1 MSSRPATPLGDLTK
15 DGKIIADSRADVAGV
30 VTGSEQPKPP
40 PLCFARTAIW
50 RHGQWVGTEAAA
62 RHRNQHL

>member
-1 MSSRPATPLGDLTK
+1 MPSRPATPLGDLTK

-40 PLCFARTAIW
+40 LCFARIAIW
-50 RHGQWVGTEAAA
+50 RHGQWAGTEAAA

>member
-1 MSSRPATPLGDLTK
+1 MSSRPATPLGDLIE
-15 DGKIIADSRADVAGV
+15 DGNIIADSRADVAGV

-40 PLCFARTAIW
+40 SCFARVAIW

-62 RHRNQHL
+62 GRRNQHL